1 LLQARYDQG
10 YGSDTDG
17 PDGEGKE
24 IEIILPPFPPTDIC
38 LKRAFANAIELVAPD
53 VVMIWSF
60 CTSFPE
66 LLGLSPSTTLEQLFR
81 AIVEGSGSRLL
92 GEVHMALI
100 RLVLV
105 SRPLTNLPP
114 TQSLN
119 LLFTA
124 HPKGPRTFQSLME
137 SLSLTRSH
145 LSNVAFDNLE
155 AQVSL

>member
-1 LLQARYDQG
+1 LTSADFLLLLSHSPVLLQARYDQG

-38 LKRAFANAIELVAPD
+38 LKRGFARAIEAVAPD

-66 LLGLSPSTTLEQLFR
+66 LLGLSPSTTLDQLFK

-92 GEVHMALI
+92 GEVHIALI
-100 RLVLV
+100 RLALV
-105 SRPLTNLPP
+105 SCSLTDLPP
-114 TQSLN
+114 THPLI
-119 LLFTA
+119 LLHTSRRR
-124 HPKGPRTFQSLME
+124 GPQTSR
-137 SLSLTRSH
+137 
-145 LSNVAFDNLE
+145 
-155 AQVSL
+155 VS